1 MTDKDSLIVTET
13 VDGVPIEDATRA
25 TRHKRNEKTSKTD
38 TPTRGGDIY
47 IWGIYLFLVIISIIE
62 LYSASSSEVSP
73 NRLYRPLFIHLRW
86 LALGFIAI
94 LILQRIHYK
103 WFRRAAQ
110 PVAWICLGLVLYAG
124 FFGVR
129 INDAQ
134 RAIMIGTQTIQ
145 PAEMI
150 KLALVIWLAQIMA
163 KNQMSGGVTTKGVI
177 LSGVVVLV
185 FSGSVFRNGM
195 TNMILLMSVSVCMF
209 IIGGIQWRKLGILA
223 LVYAVFGGAVMM
235 AHFDDKDEEEV
246 KFAQGEMITQRS
258 SSGLEQSDTKIDRSA
273 TQMGR
278 IEAWRH
284 GLHPDDTITD
294 SNTQAMHAQFAIA
307 RGGLTGNGPGNS
319 RESARLP
326 LAFTDFIYSIVVE
339 DLGFWG
345 GVMLIIV
352 YMMLVVRAGIVASR
366 CTRAFPALLIMG
378 CAVMV
383 TIQALVHMGIVT
395 GLFPVSGQPLPLISK
410 GGTSILVMSSAIGI
424 MLSVS
429 RFAVRSNAD
438 KKTIKKEINDLPD
451 DLRADNP
458 LMRP

>member
-1 MTDKDSLIVTET
+1 MTDKDSIIVTET
-13 VDGVPIEDATRA
+13 VDGVPIEDATRS
-25 TRHKRNEKTSKTD
+25 RR
-38 TPTRGGDIY
+38 TPRKKKNTGKDQPSRGGDVY
-47 IWGIYLFLVIISIIE
+47 IWGIYLFLVVISVIE
-62 LYSASSSEVSP
+62 LYSASSSEVTAK
-73 NRLYRPLFIHLRW
+73 RLYGPLFVHLRW
-86 LALGFIAI
+86 LVLGFIVI
-94 LILQRIHYK
+94 LFFQRIHYK
-103 WFRRAAQ
+103 WFRRFAQ
-110 PVAWICLGLVLYAG
+110 PVAWICLGLVVYAS
-124 FFGVR
+124 FFGAR

-134 RAIMIGTQTIQ
+134 RAIMIGELTVQ

-177 LSGVVVLV
+177 ISAIVVVI

-195 TNMILLMSVSVCMF
+195 TNMLLLMAVSVCMF
-209 IIGGIQWRKLGILA
+209 IIGGIQWRKLGVLF
-223 LVYAVFGGAVMM
+223 LVYLVCGGAVLMV
-235 AHFDDKDEEEV
+235 HFQEKDDSHT
-246 KFAQGEMITQRS
+246 KFAQGEMVNQQGIPLDES
-258 SSGLEQSDTKIDRSA
+258 NKIDRSS
-273 TQMGR
+273 TQKGR

-284 GLHPDDTITD
+284 GLHPGDTIDD

-307 RGGLTGNGPGNS
+307 RGGVTGNGLGNS

-345 GVMLIIV
+345 GVMLIVV
-352 YMMLVVRAGIVASR
+352 YMMLVVRAGVVASK

-378 CAVMV
+378 CAVM
-383 TIQALVHMGIVT
+383 ISFQALVHMGIVT
-395 GLFPVSGQPLPLISK
+395 GLFPVSGQPLPFISK
-410 GGTSILVMSSAIGI
+410 GGTSILVMSAALGI

-429 RFAVRSNAD
+429 RYAVRSDAD
-438 KKTIKKEINDLPD
+438 KKTIKKELNDLPD

>member
-13 VDGVPIEDATRA
+13 VDGIPIEDATRT
-25 TRHKRNEKTSKTD
+25 TRRKRNGKTVRTD

-62 LYSASSSEVSP
+62 LYSASSSEVQP
-73 NRLYRPLFIHLRW
+73 NRLYGPLFIHMRW
-86 LALGFIAI
+86 LAVGFILI

-103 WFRRAAQ
+103 WFRRFAQ
-110 PVAWICLGLVLYAG
+110 PAAWICLGLVIYAS
-124 FFGVR
+124 FFGAR
-129 INDAQ
+129 INNAQ
-134 RAIMIGTQTIQ
+134 RAIMIGTQTVQ
-145 PAEMI
+145 PAELI
-150 KLALVIWLAQIMA
+150 KLALVVWLAQIMA

-177 LSGVVVLV
+177 ISAVVVV
-185 FSGSVFRNGM
+185 IFSGSVFRNGM
-195 TNMILLMSVSVCMF
+195 TNMLLLMAVSVCMF

-223 LVYAVFGGAVMM
+223 VVYLVCGGAVMM
-235 AHFDDKDEEEV
+235 VHFQDKDDSDV
-246 KFAQGEMITQRS
+246 KFAQGEMVGQQAATGTDDRS
-258 SSGLEQSDTKIDRSA
+258 GIDRSD
-273 TQMGR
+273 TQKGR
-278 IEAWRH
+278 IQAWLH

-345 GVMLIIV
+345 GVMLIVV

-378 CAVMV
+378 CAVMI
-383 TIQALVHMGIVT
+383 TFQALVHMGIVT
-395 GLFPVSGQPLPLISK
+395 GLFPVSGQPLPFISK
-410 GGTSILVMSSAIGI
+410 GGTSIVVMSAAIGI

-438 KKTIKKEINDLPD
+438 KKTIRKELNDLPD